1 MSANGSSKKKTI
13 MRIRRPVSAAPSKPK
28 AISLFSGAGGDTVGM
43 EHAGYEVVAFSEFKK
58 PAIQTHLAA
67 FPRSNLLVHPET
79 QSTDIKQ
86 LPTEILSPYHNQL
99 DIVFAGFPCQGFSH
113 AGKKR
118 VEDPRNELVYEFSR
132 VVEITKPK
140 WMIGENVTGLLS
152 RTGKD
157 PITQEIRPVIEI
169 IRDIFD
175 RIGYR
180 ILYRVWKAVDHGVP
194 QERKR
199 LIIIGS
205 PKERGWPSFPEEQE
219 QKDQTLPHLRRILE
233 DHLEGAMLFPKENIP
248 QGLSPHYWI
257 TTSETKPTG
266 QPHPNLIRLVN
277 GIRNLSKKEKDL
289 QGQQQ
294 EQQQEKTTKAERGLI
309 SFGVRKSPYHGQ
321 ILDPDLPSK
330 TIICTYGLC
339 PRLFVGLH
347 HVESDTYWIRCLSIR
362 ELGQIQGFPKEY
374 PWMGK
379 EKEIITQI
387 GNAVPP
393 PLSAAVMNILPRIQ
407 FHEQSPKEEQKQEKN
422 TQEEDE
428 DDQEDDE

>member
-1 MSANGSSKKKTI
+1 
-13 MRIRRPVSAAPSKPK
+13 MRIRRPISAVLAKPK

-67 FPRSNLLVHPET
+67 FPNSTLLVHPET

-86 LPTEILSPYHNQL
+86 LPTEVLSPYSNQL

-118 VEDPRNELVYEFSR
+118 VEDPRNELVYEFAR
-132 VVEITKPK
+132 IVEITKPK
-140 WMIGENVTGLLS
+140 WLIGENVTGLLS
-152 RTGKD
+152 RKGKD
-157 PITQEIRPVIEI
+157 PITQEVRPVIEI

-180 ILYRVWKAVDHGVP
+180 ILYKVWKAVDHGVP

-205 PKERGWPSFPEEQE
+205 PKEKGWPSFPESKEDE
-219 QKDQTLPHLRRILE
+219 KDNPLPHLRGILE

-248 QGLSPHYWI
+248 QDLSPHYWI
-257 TTSETKPTG
+257 STTQTKPTG
-266 QPHPNLIRLVN
+266 QPHPNLVRLVN
-277 GIRNLSKKEKDL
+277 GIRNLSKKEKED
-289 QGQQQ
+289 QQDQ
-294 EQQQEKTTKAERGLI
+294 EQKTIINKGGLI
-309 SFGVRKSPYHGQ
+309 SFGVRKSAYHGQ

-393 PLSAAVMNILPRIQ
+393 PLSTAVMNILPRIQ
-407 FHEQSPKEEQKQEKN
+407 FHEKPQQKEQQQEQEEQEEQDE
-422 TQEEDE
+422 EEDE
-428 DDQEDDE
+428 